1 MNATA
6 ETNEEFTPATVSE
19 LSRFMRENADADSP
33 LALVPVGGR
42 TSLNYG
48 FAVNDEATRVSTS
61 QLTQTIDYP
70 ARDMTITVESG
81 IRMDELSKLLKSENQ
96 RLPVDIAQSQRA
108 TLGGVIAT
116 NTSGPRRFGHGT
128 MRDYVIGISAVDAS
142 GRLFSAGGRVVKNVA
157 GYDLCKLLVGSIGT
171 LGIITQVTLKL
182 RPVTTTT
189 SLVWQCFDS
198 FAKIDDTLESLL
210 TSQTRPIALEVLGPK
225 AAGHVSSD
233 ARCQLPVDSPTL
245 VVGFEGSESETNWQ
259 VDRLKQECE
268 PFKPRSIDVVTSKE
282 AENIWQSLTEYATW
296 SDDPLTFQANLPP
309 SKTIEFV
316 AKAANL
322 GVATQAHAGNGVIIG
337 HLPDDAS
344 TLEACQRILDDLRGF
359 ARRYRGNLTILQCDA
374 EWKKS
379 LAVFGEAEDS
389 WPLMRKVK
397 QELDPHDILSPGRF
411 L

>member
-1 MNATA
+1 MNAA
-6 ETNEEFTPATVSE
+6 ADANEEFTPATTSE
-19 LSRFMRENADADSP
+19 LCRFVQENAQGASPSP
-33 LALVPVGGR
+33 LLPVGGR

-48 FAVNDEATRVSTS
+48 FATRENATRVSTS
-61 QLTQTIDYP
+61 KLTQIIDYP
-70 ARDMTITVESG
+70 ARDMTITVEAG
-81 IRMDELSKLLKSENQ
+81 IRMDELGKLLKNENQ

-128 MRDYVIGISAVDAS
+128 MRDFVIGISAVDAE

-157 GYDLCKLLVGSIGT
+157 GYDLCKLMVGSLGT

-189 SLVWQCFDS
+189 ALVWQCFDS
-198 FAKIDDTLESLL
+198 FNNIDETLEALL

-225 AAGHVSSD
+225 AAGHVSSN
-233 ARCQLPVDSPTL
+233 ARCQLPADSPTL
-245 VVGFEGSESETNWQ
+245 IVGFEGSETETKWQ

-268 PFKPRSIDVVTSKE
+268 PFNPTSVDVVTSKE
-282 AENIWQSLTEYATW
+282 ADNIWESLTDYATW
-296 SDDPLTFQANLPP
+296 SDDPLTFQANLPA

-316 AKAANL
+316 EMAVKR
-322 GVATQAHAGNGVIIG
+322 GVSIQAHAGNGIVVG
-337 HLPDDAS
+337 HMPDDSS
-344 TLEACQRILDDLRGF
+344 TLDACQQILESLRAF
-359 ARRYRGNLTILQCDA
+359 ARQHRGNVTILQCDA
-374 EWKKS
+374 DWKAS
-379 LAVFGEAEDS
+379 LPVFGEAEAS
-389 WPLMRKVK
+389 WPLMKKVK